1 VQLISCRFKFKL
13 LGFPHGFTPDD
24 EDQRAR
30 YATYALDR
38 RAAEAATVRIRANEL
53 LDGHGQ
59 DRPVIVLGDLND
71 TEYSA
76 TTTLLQGPGGSE
88 IGTGGFSHPDQGDAY
103 RLGNLGRL
111 SAGRRSRVK
120 VPLVRGAVRSERA
133 RRSRSSIRSVGSSTR
148 WVGPQSPWALCI
160 GGPVP
165 APTGTTWG
173 RRRRRDHVRREMWAG
188 GARARTDRRGRRLGK
203 VRHGEA
209 KPGPGAAE
217 H

>member
-1 VQLISCRFKFKL
+1 VQVDDQATTTTALSRPSLQITVTTATGREVQLISCRFKFKL

-103 RLGNLGRL
+103 RLWNHGLAIPVERRFSRIYQGRHELIDHIFVSHALLDGLGQV
-111 SAGRRSRVK
+111 ATHDI
-120 VPLVRGAVRSERA
+120 GAP
-133 RRSRSSIRSVGSSTR
+133 SIGDDPTANPAHPASDHR
-148 WVGPQSPWALCI
+148 
-160 GGPVP
+160 PVT
-165 APTGTTWG
+165 A
-173 RRRRRDHVRREMWAG
+173 DLA
-188 GARARTDRRGRRLGK
+188 D
-203 VRHGEA
+203 
-209 KPGPGAAE
+209 
-217 H
+217 